1 MPNKNLMIVLLIF
14 VGMLLDTNPSD
25 LSAMIYWR
33 LFSSSQMSFG
43 PSSASAGDSI
53 IIPIVAGAEFVQL
66 QI

>member
-1 MPNKNLMIVLLIF
+1 MIVLLIF

-25 LSAMIYWR
+25 LSVMIYWR

-43 PSSASAGDSI
+43 SPAWAGVCI
-53 IIPIVAGAEFVQL
+53 IIPIEAGAEFVQL

>member
-25 LSAMIYWR
+25 LSAMIYWG
-33 LFSSSQMSFG
+33 LFSSSQMSFS

-53 IIPIVAGAEFVQL
+53 IISIVAGAEFVQL